1 MHMQI
6 NIPSKV
12 IMVLSLGE
20 NKGLS
25 DQRKGETSENMVILW
40 AHSTPKHWTYGGKVF
55 LYSSLVQGS

>member
-25 DQRKGETSENMVILW
+25 DQRKGEISENMVILW
-40 AHSTPKHWTYGGKVF
+40 AHSTPKHWTYGV
-55 LYSSLVQGS
+55 